1 MFQLGGKCLAFH
13 GPLLYEAK
21 ILKMWD
27 PSTKTV
33 TTWNSDPKDPKE
45 VEKDVI
51 AEEDEIPPEIINFP
65 CYFIHYQG
73 WKSTWDEWIGNT
85 RIREF
90 NNENVELKK
99 KLASDAKEAKKLQE
113 QKEKEKKKKTST
125 SENNSS
131 THLHNLSGTN
141 KRKQSDGRSNGIL
154 KPYTSSHSRSSR
166 NLSNEQSQGYSTDS
180 SNRKTSPPLPSSS
193 TSQSYQHQ
201 VIQQQLHHHNNS
213 FPRITLHIPMK
224 LKSILV
230 DDWESITKEK
240 KIIKLP
246 CNRTVNSILDD
257 YEAEQLSDP
266 ENNSLVFQSQ
276 LNEYCQGLKLYF
288 NETLPRLL
296 LYRLERLQYDNYLK
310 EHLKETME
318 VSAVYGSVHLL
329 RLISL
334 LPELISTTTMDPQ
347 SCQLIIKQTENL
359 LIWMVLHIDKL
370 AF

>member
-1 MFQLGGKCLAFH
+1 M
-13 GPLLYEAK
+13 
-21 ILKMWD
+21 
-27 PSTKTV
+27 
-33 TTWNSDPKDPKE
+33 
-45 VEKDVI
+45 
-51 AEEDEIPPEIINFP
+51 
-65 CYFIHYQG
+65 
-73 WKSTWDEWIGNT
+73 
-85 RIREF
+85 
-90 NNENVELKK
+90 
-99 KLASDAKEAKKLQE
+99 
-113 QKEKEKKKKTST
+113 
-125 SENNSS
+125 
-131 THLHNLSGTN
+131 
-141 KRKQSDGRSNGIL
+141 

-370 AF
+370 FDDKTVGSEEYYVNTSSQYEGVALNM